1 MPFKVLKGILNRTLI
16 GQNVL
21 LNSDVEG
28 NNINKSDEIDK
39 KNNFKYTD
47 DK

>member
-1 MPFKVLKGILNRTLI
+1 MFNRTLI
-16 GQNVL
+16 GQYVL